1 MVPTGLHGL
10 IKVVENWTFS
20 LFFCFAELWGS
31 VVIAVLFWTLA
42 NDVCTVDEAKTVYP
56 MMGISA
62 NVALVAAGSY
72 MKMVTGTVLQGA
84 STQVFLRTMV
94 ATIVAVSV
102 AMAAVRHPH
111 NPTHQVDCCRRLSF
125 VLSSPWLSGSK
136 CCDSC
141 WLPEIPAAHGSLCC
155 VASCVCCCG
164 AMPSNQKQRPPQ
176 RD

>member
-102 AMAAVRHPH
+102 AMAAVRYSHH
-111 NPTHQVDCCRRLSF
+111 PTHQVDCCRRLGF
-125 VLSSPWLSGSK
+125 VLDSSWLSGS
-136 CCDSC
+136 DAT
-141 WLPEIPAAHGSLCC
+141 LVTAAGCQKFPQLTAGC
-155 VASCVCCCG
+155 AACVCCCG
-164 AMPSNQKQRPPQ
+164 AMSSDQKR